1 MRTRATLI
9 AGTIALA
16 ICVLCPLVDMF
27 DQWDHALQTGSDSE
41 YPLVILALCVGLVL
55 ALGRLIP
62 KLSMNLQ
69 ASSILRYAIQPA
81 LNSLPFSM
89 PSTALAL
96 TSASPPLSLRI

>member
-16 ICVLCPLVDMF
+16 ICVLCPLVDLF

-69 ASSILRYAIQPA
+69 ASSILRYAIQST
-81 LNSLPFSM
+81 LNSLAFSI
-89 PSTALAL
+89 PAAVLAFA
-96 TSASPPLSLRI
+96 SASPPLSLRI